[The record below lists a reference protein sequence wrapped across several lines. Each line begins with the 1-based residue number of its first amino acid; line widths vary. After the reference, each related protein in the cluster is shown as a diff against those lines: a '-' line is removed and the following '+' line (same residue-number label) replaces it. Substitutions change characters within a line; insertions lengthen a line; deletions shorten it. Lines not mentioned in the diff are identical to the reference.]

1 MPMALDS
8 AMQIDDNPS
17 KRKRESEDTGDREQK
32 KVHVEERKLCIED
45 LHLDVGKIYQLC
57 RTRKTPFSTNSSC
70 CCEPVQGALDVK
82 FCASST
88 LVFG

>member
-1 MPMALDS
+1 MALDS
-8 AMQIDDNPS
+8 PMQIDDNSS
-17 KRKRESEDTGDREQK
+17 KRKRESEDSGDREQK

-57 RTRKTPFSTNSSC
+57 RTRKTPFSTNNSW
-70 CCEPVQGALDVK
+70 CCEPLQGTLDVK
-82 FCASST
+82 FCASFT